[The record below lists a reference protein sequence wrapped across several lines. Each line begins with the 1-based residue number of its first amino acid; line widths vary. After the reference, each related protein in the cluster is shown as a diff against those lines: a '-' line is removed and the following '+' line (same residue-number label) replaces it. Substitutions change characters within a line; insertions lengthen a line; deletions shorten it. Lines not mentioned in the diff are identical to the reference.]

1 MNKAVSNFKNTSP
14 LKLILIS
21 IALGIIATFL
31 EDSFKNIFLFLRIV
45 SLGLFVHAV
54 LKYFNSKNSAVSI
67 DQAH

>member
-14 LKLILIS
+14 LKFILIS

-45 SLGLFVHAV
+45 SFGLFVYAV
-54 LKYFNSKNSAVSI
+54 IKYFNSKN
-67 DQAH
+67 

>member
-14 LKLILIS
+14 FKFILIS

-45 SLGLFVHAV
+45 SFGLFVYAV
-54 LKYFNSKNSAVSI
+54 IKYFNSKN
-67 DQAH
+67 